1 MKTMIAIPCMDTVQT
16 EFAQSLM
23 GLKLRGEVQHAFL
36 SCSLIYKSRND
47 LADMAIQ
54 AGADYVLWL
63 DSDVTFPS
71 TLLIDLLEDIKG
83 RDMVT
88 GIYHMR
94 RPPFRP
100 VLWKTLKLGMTYED
114 NQVEPYDDY
123 PDEIFEVDACG
134 FGCVLMRASIL
145 QPIVDRY
152 HDLFGPMPG
161 FGEDLSFCIRARSCG
176 FTIHCD
182 PKIQIG
188 HKGSMIINQDTFRGF
203 RAKVGDIDRI
213 DQNMKKDE
221 TERRNDN
228 AERVQAGAED
238 HD

>member
-23 GLKLRGEVQHAFL
+23 RMKLVGEVQHAFL

-63 DSDVTFPS
+63 DSDVIFPS
-71 TLLIDLLEDIKG
+71 TLMVDLMADMEG

-94 RPPFRP
+94 RPPFKP
-100 VLWKTLKLGMTYED
+100 VIWKKLRQGIVPADNENED
-114 NQVEPYDDY
+114 WDDY
-123 PDEIFEVDACG
+123 PKDGIFEIDGCG
-134 FGCVLMRASIL
+134 FGCVMMRASML

-152 HDLFGPMPG
+152 HDLFSPLPG
-161 FGEDLSFCIRARSCG
+161 YGEDLSFCVRAKSCG
-176 FTIHCD
+176 FKIHAD
-182 PKIQIG
+182 PKLQIG
-188 HKGSMIINQDTFRGF
+188 HKGSLIISDDTFDAF
-203 RAKVGDIDRI
+203 RKAGGKV
-213 DQNMKKDE
+213 
-221 TERRNDN
+221 
-228 AERVQAGAED
+228 
-238 HD
+238 

>member
-23 GLKLRGEVQHAFL
+23 RMKLVGDVQHAFL

-63 DSDVTFPS
+63 DSDVIFPS
-71 TLLIDLLEDIKG
+71 TLMVDLMADMEG

-94 RPPFRP
+94 RPPFKP
-100 VLWKTLKLGMTYED
+100 VIWKKLRQGIVPADNENED
-114 NQVEPYDDY
+114 YDDY
-123 PDEIFEVDACG
+123 PKDEIFEIDGCG
-134 FGCVLMRASIL
+134 FGCVMMRASML

-152 HDLFGPMPG
+152 HDLFSPLPG
-161 FGEDLSFCIRARSCG
+161 YGEDLSFCVRAKSCG
-176 FTIHCD
+176 FKIHAD
-182 PKIQIG
+182 PKLQIG
-188 HKGSMIINQDTFRGF
+188 HKGSLIISDDTFDAF
-203 RAKVGDIDRI
+203 RKAGGKV
-213 DQNMKKDE
+213 
-221 TERRNDN
+221 
-228 AERVQAGAED
+228 
-238 HD
+238 